1 MRLAG
6 ESALVTGSTAGIGRA
21 IAIEFARQGARVAVT
36 GRDAERGN
44 EVVRT
49 ITDAGGRAVF
59 LPADLDDESACIEL
73 VAAPRASS
81 TG

>member
-1 MRLAG
+1 M
-6 ESALVTGSTAGIGRA
+6 
-21 IAIEFARQGARVAVT
+21 VT

-59 LPADLDDESACIEL
+59 LPADLHDESACIEL
-73 VAAPRASS
+73 VAAAAARS